1 MATFFNTKTRKMKHL
16 FTRQRDEC
24 IEYVK
29 QEMLL
34 FDVDDSV
41 TPSTPRKTCRPPTNP
56 SNRYMNDFYLD
67 VEDDDDDDDDEFN
80 RNTNLRSSSHALEIE
95 LYMKQGSDKST
106 KAADDGD
113 EEEYNPLSFWKKMH
127 SSYPVLSKVAARVLG
142 VPAASAA
149 VEREF
154 SLAGNIIT
162 QKRSK
167 LSPDAVNDMVF
178 NHSYKK
184 YHHRFNH
191 ADESELP

>member
-1 MATFFNTKTRKMKHL
+1 MATFVNPKTRKMKHL
-16 FTRQRDEC
+16 SLRQREES

-41 TPSTPRKTCRPPTNP
+41 PSSTPRKAFQPPTNP
-56 SNRYMNDFYLD
+56 SNRYMDEFYLD
-67 VEDDDDDDDDEFN
+67 AQNEDDDESN
-80 RNTNLRSSSHALEIE
+80 RSTNLRSSSHALEIE
-95 LYMKQGSDKST
+95 LYIKHGSDKST
-106 KAADDGD
+106 KAAG
-113 EEEYNPLSFWKKMH
+113 EEEYNPLSFWEKMH
-127 SSYPVLSKVAARVLG
+127 SSYPALAKVAARVLA

-184 YHHRFNH
+184 YHHRFDH